1 MKIYKILI
9 ILVFLGLMGF
19 VSAQALVNLGTAGN
33 YVILTKTGI
42 STTGTTSIVGNIGV
56 SPVSA
61 TYITGFGLIMDPS
74 GTFSTSSLVTGRV
87 YAANYTEPT
96 PTNLGTAVLNMQT
109 AYTDAAGRPA
119 GVGAYLNVGGGT
131 LAGQN
136 FLHGTYTWG
145 SNVTITDNITFT
157 GTSTDV
163 WILQISGSL
172 AISSGKRIILVG
184 GARANNIF
192 WQVAGVVTL
201 NSTSEFKGIILAQ
214 TNIAMKSGATLN
226 GRALAQTAVT
236 LIANTLTAP
245 TSAIDDINI
254 NVNPSSHTFVLMPN
268 RPNPFESRTTIQWQ
282 APVSSNVTILIY
294 DATGRVV
301 KTLVNGNYNPGSYT
315 TNWNRSDDNNQTVAA
330 GIYFCEMR
338 ANNYVL
344 RHKMIITR

>member
-1 MKIYKILI
+1 MKIYKVVI

-19 VSAQALVNLGTAGN
+19 VSAQAPVNLGSAGN
-33 YVILTKTGI
+33 FVILTKTGI

-56 SPVSA
+56 SPASA
-61 TYITGFGLIMDPS
+61 TYITGFGLIMDTS

-87 YAANYTEPT
+87 YAADYTEPT
-96 PTNLGTAVLNMQT
+96 PTNLRTAVLNMQA

-119 GVGAYLNVGGGT
+119 GVGSHLNVGGGT

-136 FLHGTYTWG
+136 FLHGTYTWTTP
-145 SNVTITDNITFT
+145 VTITNDITFI
-157 GTSTDV
+157 GGPNDV

-172 AISSGKRIILVG
+172 TISSGKKIILAG

-192 WQVAGVVTL
+192 WQVAGAITL

-214 TNIAMKSGATLN
+214 TMIAMNSGAKLN

-236 LIANTLTAP
+236 LIANTVTGP

-254 NVNPSSHTFVLMPN
+254 NVNPSSHTFAMMPN
-268 RPNPFESRTTIQWQ
+268 RPNPFESRTTIKWQ
-282 APVSSNVTILIY
+282 VPVSSNITILIY

-338 ANNYVL
+338 ANNYVS
-344 RHKMIITR
+344 RHKMIITH